1 MRLMTKIKNAHKL
14 LNIFVFILAVA
25 FFLFITLD
33 CIYIFG
39 WSKRTVNNLEQS
51 DQQQIISAY
60 GLELHNEEFIDNITF
75 LSYGFEKYYVIKIDN
90 VDNVSTWTT
99 NYSSWVVDNFD
110 SRPMIFDNK
119 RYANQRI
126 YLSDGCIYVSVLS
139 ENQTKISS
147 IFNRLY
153 SYS

>member
-1 MRLMTKIKNAHKL
+1 M
-14 LNIFVFILAVA
+14 
-25 FFLFITLD
+25 
-33 CIYIFG
+33 
-39 WSKRTVNNLEQS
+39 NNLEQS

-99 NYSSWVVDNFD
+99 NYSSWVVNDFD